1 MRKPKAIKTKKRKK
15 EEQKTSFFLESQTG
29 LMGCGSAGSANASNA
44 SQCPLKIE
52 ILFVGLVNS
61 ASL

>member
-29 LMGCGSAGSANASNA
+29 LMGCGSANASNA
-44 SQCPLKIE
+44 SQCSLKIE